1 VSRYDPY
8 VKALDEELRELF
20 SSSEGFLYDVLRYH
34 LGWTGRRGSPED
46 AAALLRFPSMLALV
60 SCEALSGDY
69 RPALPAAAGVE
80 LVFNSVLVHED
91 AQTDNPEVLARP
103 SIRSVWGQAQTI
115 NAGDGLHALGRAAV
129 MRLARSGVQPDRV
142 LRAVE
147 SLDRA
152 CLTLCEGQ
160 FMDLSFQD
168 QLVITRPAFHEMISR
183 KAGALAGCS
192 AELGALAAGAD
203 DTMCARFGEMGRM
216 LGIAWQVSR
225 DVADLWS
232 GGQDGPI
239 SNGVLSKKKSLPL
252 VHVMEIAG
260 VTAKQELGAIYEKQ
274 ALLPEDVARLI
285 HILDQAGSRDFAEGK
300 AKDLVELALD
310 TIAGAGA
317 PEPGME
323 GLRHLGQWALQ
334 GSG

>member
-1 VSRYDPY
+1 L
-8 VKALDEELRELF
+8 KALDEELREVF
-20 SSSEGFLYDVLRYH
+20 SSREGFLYDMLRYH
-34 LGWTGRRGSPED
+34 MGWTDQLGTPEYNPTP
-46 AAALLRFPSMLALV
+46 LHFPSMLALI
-60 SCEALSGDY
+60 SCEALSGDL

-80 LVFNSVLVHED
+80 LVYNFILVHED
-91 AQTDNPEVLARP
+91 VQTGKPEAQARP
-103 SIRSVWGQAQTI
+103 SIWQVWGPAQAI
-115 NAGDGLHALGRAAV
+115 NAGDGLHSLGRTAV
-129 MRLARSGVQPDRV
+129 MRLAQRGVQPDRV

-168 QLVITRPAFHEMISR
+168 RPMVTSAACYDMIGR

-203 DTMCARFGEMGRM
+203 DAMCARFRELGRL
-216 LGIAWQVSR
+216 LGMAWQVSR
-225 DVADLWS
+225 DVEDLW
-232 GGQDGPI
+232 GRRQDGMP
-239 SNGVLSKKKSLPL
+239 SNNVLNKKKSLPL
-252 VHVMEIAG
+252 VHALESAG
-260 VTAKQELGAIYEKQ
+260 AGAKRELGAIYMKRVLQ
-274 ALLPEDVARLI
+274 PEDVSRLI
-285 HILDQAGSRDFAEGK
+285 DIMEQAGSRDFAEGK
-300 AKDLVELALD
+300 AKELAERALE
-310 TIAGAGA
+310 TIDGADL